1 LNKIIIISIEKV
13 NHVDN
18 IVNRDYFLS
27 MAVIDKKIFIFHIR
41 KADNSGLYLHPFEN
55 FEKMISKGSSLLVEG
70 KYGEEPVIESLTS
83 FRNNLYRIVENSV
96 NNWIAES
103 RFIPR
108 FLSSALVFLIVYFV
122 LSFVVRDP
130 LPMLDEIA
138 AGLVG
143 SVVFYFAM
151 GKKYKRSAPASRL
164 RGHYRGVVDRIVF
177 QESEFVKTVEFI
189 IGQMKNKSIED
200 NLIIMRSDFPEK
212 NIIFS
217 EQFADE
223 RFQLISYIEGEL
235 RRTQSK
241 KQKKIIS
248 RIIADHDI
256 NSLNRIKELNLL
268 ELNGEIDIILF
279 LIYLRLKIS

>member
-1 LNKIIIISIEKV
+1 
-13 NHVDN
+13 
-18 IVNRDYFLS
+18 

-55 FEKMISKGSSLLVEG
+55 FEKMISRGNSLFVEG
-70 KYGEEPVIESLTS
+70 KYGEEPVIESLTA

-103 RFIPR
+103 RFVPR
-108 FLSSALVFLIVYFV
+108 FLSSALVFLIVYFI

-130 LPMLDEIA
+130 LPMVDEIA
-138 AGLVG
+138 AGLVS
-143 SVVFYFAM
+143 SVIFYFAM

-177 QESEFVKTVEFI
+177 QESEFVKTVEFL
-189 IGQMKNKSIED
+189 IGQMKNKTIED
-200 NLIIMRSDFPEK
+200 NLDIMRSDFPEK

-217 EQFADE
+217 EQFSDE

-235 RRTQSK
+235 SRTQSS
-241 KQKKIIS
+241 KQKKVIS

-256 NSLNRIKELNLL
+256 NSLSRIKELNLL